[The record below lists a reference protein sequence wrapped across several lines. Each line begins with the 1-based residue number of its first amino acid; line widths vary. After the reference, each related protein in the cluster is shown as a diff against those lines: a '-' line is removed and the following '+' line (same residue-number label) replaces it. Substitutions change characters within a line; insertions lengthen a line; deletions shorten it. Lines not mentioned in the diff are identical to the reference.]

1 MPLPLLPLIAGA
13 GILARLAPAARTV
26 YQGIKASKAAR
37 VTGGGF
43 KKTAKAFNNPYVNT
57 GLTGLGL
64 YDAAERTPEMIDK
77 FKQGDIGG
85 GIQDASI
92 LAAEG
97 FFLPSGVREAGKAV
111 KGLGSLKGKQ
121 ILDNTA
127 DIIAKG
133 TREGTGTKT
142 KAAGV
147 ISGMTLPEITDA
159 YADPD
164 PTLRDEGVKGVKK
177 EDLLGGFKFPN
188 VNLISSAEASDA
200 DMLKAAIDAD
210 RDVDTTPL
218 DQQVKPNVVNQDLI
232 PDVDM
237 SDFKKG
243 TAGDAGPTG
252 TDAES
257 MNMSLAKL
265 TDDKDDSPATEYI
278 APENDRDLVQKEIDN
293 ALNSNSLSLASLRDT
308 MKKMPPSNFHAIKS
322 TIDKNF
328 AATEEKITQMKERL
342 DETEIK
348 TFEQYKNEFR
358 EMSGYD
364 GNEKQL
370 DYIILKMGL
379 DMMSG
384 RSYEQGLSGFLD
396 ILGRAGGTAVDSA
409 MEVLASE
416 KSLNEGLALKY
427 MEYEQDMDKYLLA
440 EDKEILNAQIGN
452 LQNRDTSTLDAYQK
466 QYDAEFGIDEAYY
479 KMLLNKQESETGV
492 DLGLLDKTLNV
503 QVRNDSFYRG
513 VQNFVGKR
521 QKGTGLL
528 FVEHKGEFIPFSTLF
543 GKDISYEEFDI
554 DKNSRTKAQT
564 KIDYAYAGIELTQ
577 DFAALNQ
584 NLKSGPQSAIAKGIS
599 KGVGLELAIKSML
612 GIDLT
617 KEQLAGKG
625 TSYAQ
630 NLQKIMQNDVYYGAN
645 IEELLIANAD
655 PEEKDAILA
664 DYRKAMSKARQEKG
678 SSFIANIYRSVYSGD
693 KKDANYDEQIA
704 RVKDALS
711 RYEIIQVKM
720 KYIIANANKAEDRL
734 TQKDIEEAGKLTE
747 ITKLLEDPTIIERK
761 YKQLGLELNQKF
773 NNAMDVLLENGTGDQ
788 IAKFV
793 ARYPKARS
801 IIKYKL
807 KIQELK
813 KQEKTNDPNITLDVL
828 KSITGL

>member
-1 MPLPLLPLIAGA
+1 MALPLLAL
-13 GILARLAPAARTV
+13 GILSRLAPVARTV
-26 YQGIKASKAAR
+26 YQGIRANKAVRATGKAIS
-37 VTGGGF
+37 
-43 KKTAKAFNNPYVNT
+43 NPYVNT
-57 GLTGLGL
+57 GLTGLGI
-64 YDAAERTPEMIDK
+64 YDAVERIPEMKDK
-77 FKQGDIGG
+77 FKQGDIRG
-85 GIQDASI
+85 GISDASI
-92 LAAEG
+92 LAAES
-97 FFLPSGVREAGKAV
+97 FFLPAGVREAGKAV

-127 DIIAKG
+127 DKIAKV

-147 ISGMTLPEITDA
+147 TTGILQEEIPNIIDA
-159 YADPD
+159 DSEPNPD
-164 PTLRDEGVKGVKK
+164 LRDGNVKK
-177 EDLLGGFKFPN
+177 EDTGFKFPSIN
-188 VNLISSAEASDA
+188 IISSAEASDDA
-200 DMLKAAIDAD
+200 MLKAAIDAD
-210 RDVDTTPL
+210 KDVNTPKL

-257 MNMSLAKL
+257 MNMDLAKL

-278 APENDRDLVQKEIDN
+278 APENDREVVKAEVDE
-293 ALNSNSLSLASLRDT
+293 ALYSNSLALASVRDT

-328 AATEEKITQMKERL
+328 DATEEKIAQMKERL
-342 DETEIK
+342 DETQIK
-348 TFEQYKNEFR
+348 TYEEFKNQFK

-364 GNEKQL
+364 GNQKQL

-379 DMMSG
+379 DMLSG

-409 MEVLASE
+409 MEILESE
-416 KSLNEGLALKY
+416 KALNEGLALKY

-452 LQNRDTSTLDAYQK
+452 LQNKNTSTLEAYK
-466 QYDAEFGIDEAYY
+466 TMYDAEFALDEAYY

-521 QKGTGLL
+521 QKGTGIL
-528 FVEHKGEFIPFSTLF
+528 FVEHKGQFVPFNNLF

-554 DKNSRTKAQT
+554 DKNARTKAQT

-577 DFAALNQ
+577 DFAALSQ
-584 NLKSGPQSAIAKGIS
+584 NLKSGPQTAIAKGIS
-599 KGVGLELAIKSML
+599 GGVGVELAIKSIL
-612 GIDLT
+612 GVDLT
-617 KEQLAGKG
+617 EKEKAGKG

-630 NLQKIMQNDVYYGAN
+630 NLQKLMSNDIYYGAD
-645 IEELLIANAD
+645 IEELLVENAK

-664 DYRKAMSKARQEKG
+664 DYRKAISKARQAKG
-678 SSFIANIYRSVYSGD
+678 GSFVANLYASVYGGD
-693 KKDANYDEQIA
+693 KKDADYDEKIA

-747 ITKLLEDPTIIERK
+747 ISKLFEDPTLIERK

-807 KIQELK
+807 KIKKLK
-813 KQEKTNDPNITLDVL
+813 KQEKTNDPNISLDVL

>member
-1 MPLPLLPLIAGA
+1 MALPLLGL
-13 GILARLAPAARTV
+13 GILSRLAPVARTV
-26 YQGIKASKAAR
+26 YQGIRANKAVR
-37 VTGGGF
+37 TTGR
-43 KKTAKAFNNPYVNT
+43 ALINPYTNT
-57 GLTGLGL
+57 ALTGLGV
-64 YDAAERTPEMIDK
+64 YDATQRTPEMIDK

-85 GIQDASI
+85 GIQDASM

-97 FFLPSGVREAGKAV
+97 FFLPAGVREAGKAI

-164 PTLRDEGVKGVKK
+164 PTLRDEGVKK
-177 EDLLGGFKFPN
+177 EDTGFKFPSI
-188 VNLISSAEASDA
+188 NLINSAEASDA
-200 DMLKAAIDAD
+200 AMLKAAIDAD
-210 RDVDTTPL
+210 RNVNTPSL
-218 DQQVKPNVVNQDLI
+218 DQQVDANVVNKDLI
-232 PDVDM
+232 PAP
-237 SDFKKG
+237 KG
-243 TAGDAGPTG
+243 TTEIDSRIGGTPGDAGPTG
-252 TDAES
+252 TDASS
-257 MNMSLAKL
+257 MNMNLAKL
-265 TDDKDDSPATEYI
+265 TDDKDDSPATEYV
-278 APENDRDLVQKEIDN
+278 APKNDREVVQNEIDD
-293 ALNSNSLSLASLRDT
+293 ALYSNSLSLASVRDT

-322 TIDKNF
+322 VIDKNF
-328 AATEEKITQMKERL
+328 DATEEKIAQMKERL
-342 DETEIK
+342 DETEVK
-348 TFEQYKNEFR
+348 TFEEFRNEFK

-364 GNEKQL
+364 GNQKQL

-379 DMMSG
+379 DMLSG

-409 MEVLASE
+409 IEILESE
-416 KSLNEGLALKY
+416 KALNEGLALKY

-440 EDKEILNAQIGN
+440 EDKEILNAQITN

-466 QYDAEFGIDEAYY
+466 QYDAEFAIDEAYY

-492 DLGLLDKTLNV
+492 PLELLDQTLNI
-503 QVRNDSFYRG
+503 QVRNDNFYRG

-528 FVEHKGEFIPFSTLF
+528 FVEHKGQFVPFSQLF

-554 DKNSRTKAQT
+554 DKNARAKAQT

-577 DFAALNQ
+577 DFNALNQ
-584 NLKSGPQSAIAKGIS
+584 NLKSGPQTFIAKGIS
-599 KGVGLELAIKSML
+599 GGVGVELAIKSML
-612 GIDLT
+612 GVDLT
-617 KEQLAGKG
+617 KDEAKGKG

-630 NLQKIMQNDVYYGAN
+630 NLQKLMNNDVYYGAD
-645 IEELLIANAD
+645 IEELLIANAK
-655 PEEKDAILA
+655 PEEKDAILE
-664 DYRKAMSKARQEKG
+664 DYRDAMNKARQEKG
-678 SSFIANIYRSVYSGD
+678 ASYIANLYATVYGGD
-693 KKDANYDEQIA
+693 KNDADYNEKIA

-734 TQKDIEEAGKLTE
+734 TQKDIEEAGKLTQ
-747 ITKLLEDPTIIERK
+747 ISKLFEDPTIIERK

-807 KIQELK
+807 KMKELQ
-813 KQEKTNDPNITLDVL
+813 KQEETNDPNLSLDVL